1 MSENEIDLHINPE
14 KLKRIIEAALMAAGR
29 PLPLDKLIQLF
40 DDEHRPSANK
50 LRNALAAINDECQY
64 RGVELVEVAS
74 GFRFQ
79 AKQKYAHWVA
89 RLWEEKPAKYS
100 RAMLET
106 LSLIAYR
113 QPITRGEIE
122 EVRGV
127 SVSSNIVKTLIERD
141 WIRIVGHRDVPG
153 RPALLATTKSFLD
166 YFNLKSLDALPA
178 LSELKDLSTLNK
190 EFQFDT
196 DDESSDN
203 KTDEHS
209 QDSLGSEPEESLTE
223 EGNGVS
229 DAANND
235 QDKAEG
241 IIDSEVLKAPETLE
255 IAEQVLKNNDLSEE

>member
-1 MSENEIDLHINPE
+1 VMSENETELHLNPE

-50 LRNALAAINDECQY
+50 MRNALEAIKDECQY

-196 DDESSDN
+196 DDNSNTEKASDSAQETEAQHLDEEISDDSLSSDIELETETETETEIEEQN
-203 KTDEHS
+203 STLDKDGFPLDE
-209 QDSLGSEPEESLTE
+209 Q
-223 EGNGVS
+223 
-229 DAANND
+229 A
-235 QDKAEG
+235 
-241 IIDSEVLKAPETLE
+241 
-255 IAEQVLKNNDLSEE
+255 